1 MFADLGTIRADASQM
16 EQIIMNL
23 AVNSRDAMP
32 NGGRFAIETSNV
44 ELDNLYRAAHP
55 IVQPGKY
62 VLLAVSDTG
71 TGMDAQTQA
80 HIFEPFFTTKEQG
93 KGTGLGLATVYGV
106 VKQSG
111 GFIWVYSELGKG
123 TTFKI
128 YLPRVDEPAASI
140 PVVQMSSQVFRGT
153 ETVLLAEDE
162 QDVREVAREFLESAG
177 YQVLEAPG
185 AEIALE
191 IAAAHEGAIDLLIT
205 DMVMPGISG
214 QELAGR
220 MRNLREGIKVI
231 YMSAAAVV
239 LTKPFSRSVLLR
251 TAREVLPVV
260 RG

>member
-1 MFADLGTIRADASQM
+1 
-16 EQIIMNL
+16 

-32 NGGRFAIETSNV
+32 KGGRFTIETSNV

-55 IVQPGKY
+55 VVQPGKY

-71 TGMDAQTQA
+71 TGMDAETQA

-111 GFIWVYSELGKG
+111 GFIWVYSELRRG

-128 YLPRVDEPAASI
+128 YLPRVDEAAASI
-140 PVVQMSSQVFRGT
+140 PAVHIPSSLACGT

-177 YQVLEAPG
+177 YTVIKAHDG
-185 AEIALE
+185 AEALKLVGT
-191 IAAAHEGAIDLLIT
+191 HEGAIELLIT
-205 DMVMPGISG
+205 DMVMPGMSG

-220 MRNLREGIKVI
+220 LQQKRAGLRTL
-231 YMSAAAVV
+231 YMSGYSERAAAE
-239 LTKPFSRSVLLR
+239 SAQGDSSIRLL
-251 TAREVLPVV
+251 
-260 RG
+260 